1 MKTKI
6 GLFLSFALLYSS
18 ASSADGGDFIFRVND
33 ESYSFPAD
41 CVESLE
47 FHDKEEGYPERI
59 DMRLTDECG
68 RRVSDL
74 TTQNIGKQMTI
85 YYEHNQ
91 LMSATIAS
99 RLRSNIMLPTTKTPR
114 VVLMQVLVDYGV
126 NARSVGR

>member
-1 MKTKI
+1 MKAKI
-6 GLFLSFALLYSS
+6 GLFLSLVLLYSS
-18 ASSADGGDFIFRVND
+18 ASSASGGDFIFRVND
-33 ESYSFPAD
+33 ESYRFPAD

-74 TTQNIGKQMTI
+74 TTQNIGKQLAI

-99 RLRSNIMLPTTKTPR
+99 RLRSNIMLPTTETPR
-114 VVLMQVLVDYGV
+114 MVLMQVLADYGV
-126 NARSVGR
+126 NTRSAGR

>member
-6 GLFLSFALLYSS
+6 GLFLSLVLLYSS
-18 ASSADGGDFIFRVND
+18 ASSASGGDFIFRVND
-33 ESYSFPAD
+33 ESYRFPAD

-59 DMRLTDECG
+59 GMRLTDECG
-68 RRVSDL
+68 RRVHDL
-74 TTQNIGKQMTI
+74 TTKNIGKQMTI

-99 RLRSNIMLPTTKTPR
+99 RLKSNIMLQTDKTPR
-114 VVLMQVLVDYGV
+114 MVLMQVLADYGI
-126 NARSVGR
+126 NTSSAGR